1 MKNILIQIFY
11 IIWQIP
17 QILVGLVMLPFLGK
31 KRLIRK
37 ENYCW
42 IYECEK
48 MSGGIS
54 LGCFIFLS
62 KYSAKKETTIM
73 HELGHVKQSHM
84 LGWLYLIVIGLPSIL
99 WAWLGDEDKCYY
111 SFYTEKSANQAMGL
125 EVKYGEYGCVLYIP
139 DEDED
144 ENKN

>member
-1 MKNILIQIFY
+1 MKNILLQIFY

-17 QILVGLVMLPFLGK
+17 QILVALVMLPFMGK
-31 KRLIRK
+31 KKLIRK

-42 IYECEK
+42 VYECEN

-62 KYSAKKETTIM
+62 KYSAKRETTIM

-84 LGWLYLIVIGLPSIL
+84 LGWLYLIIIGLPSIL
-99 WAWLGDEDKCYY
+99 WATFNGNRCYY
-111 SFYTEKSANQAMGL
+111 SFYTESWANDLMGL
-125 EVKYGEYGCVLYIP
+125 KVNYGPYGCVLYIP
-139 DEDED
+139 DDE
-144 ENKN
+144 E

>member
-1 MKNILIQIFY
+1 MKIKDILIQIFL
-11 IIWQIP
+11 ILWQLP
-17 QILVGLVMLPFLGK
+17 QCFVGLVMLPFLGK
-31 KRLIRK
+31 LRLVRH

-42 IYECEK
+42 VFEGKK

-62 KYSAKKETTIM
+62 KYNSGEETTIR

-99 WAWLGDEDKCYY
+99 NAMFNFTDCYY
-111 SFYTEKSANQAMGL
+111 DFYPEAWANKLMGL
-125 EVKYGEYGCVLYIP
+125 KVKYGTYNCILYIP
-139 DEDED
+139 DE
-144 ENKN
+144 N